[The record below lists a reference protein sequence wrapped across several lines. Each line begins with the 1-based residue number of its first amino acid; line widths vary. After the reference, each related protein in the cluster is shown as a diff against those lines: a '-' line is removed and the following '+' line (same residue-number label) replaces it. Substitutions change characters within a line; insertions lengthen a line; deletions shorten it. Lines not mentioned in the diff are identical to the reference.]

1 MIERFLKIRENSEK
15 LCNFYLMKIIP
26 FKRVNLHLPKV
37 AFSSYDLVLG
47 RIILTKYPTNYS
59 VYNDDFSF
67 LFNSYYNNVG
77 KRVLRP
83 SRGLMTRPSV

>member
-1 MIERFLKIRENSEK
+1 MIERFLKIRENWRSFVLNEDYSVQASE
-15 LCNFYLMKIIP
+15 FTS
-26 FKRVNLHLPKV
+26 PKV

-67 LFNSYYNNVG
+67 YSIAITITLVNVFY
-77 KRVLRP
+77 VL
-83 SRGLMTRPSV
+83 